1 MTFRWLVAVAAWLD
15 ARFPPKVTVTDE
27 VFAALQE
34 KEHRHSKE
42 IAKLSGDVM
51 VMKSEIAAAEK
62 SLAAL
67 KDFISKEIAKL
78 SGDVMVMKSEIAA
91 AEKSLAALK
100 DFISKG
106 GAGGVGNMN
115 RRAQFIAE
123 GRMADPAAAG
133 GA

>member
-1 MTFRWLVAVAAWLD
+1 MTFRWLVSVAAWLD

-42 IAKLSGDVM
+42 IATISGEVM
-51 VMKSEIAAAEK
+51 VLKSDLRAAEK
-62 SLAAL
+62 SIAAL
-67 KDFISKEIAKL
+67 KEFIAK
-78 SGDVMVMKSEIAA
+78 GGTVGISE
-91 AEKSLAALK
+91 
-100 DFISKG
+100 
-106 GAGGVGNMN
+106 MQ

-123 GRMADPAAAG
+123 GRMAEPAGAG

>member
-1 MTFRWLVAVAAWLD
+1 VIRALLRLAEWLD
-15 ARFPPKVTVTDE
+15 KRFPPKVTVTDE

-42 IAKLSGDVM
+42 IATISGEVL
-51 VMKSEIAAAEK
+51 VLKGELRSAEK
-62 SLAAL
+62 SILAL
-67 KDFISKEIAKL
+67 KE
-78 SGDVMVMKSEIAA
+78 
-91 AEKSLAALK
+91 
-100 DFISKG
+100 FISKG
-106 GAGGVGNMN
+106 GTTAISEAN

>member
-1 MTFRWLVAVAAWLD
+1 MTFRWLVSIAAWLD

-42 IAKLSGDVM
+42 IANLSGDIM
-51 VMKSEIAAAEK
+51 VLKSELRAAEK

-67 KDFISKEIAKL
+67 KDFIAKG
-78 SGDVMVMKSEIAA
+78 SS
-91 AEKSLAALK
+91 
-100 DFISKG
+100 
-106 GAGGVGNMN
+106 GGVADMQ
-115 RRAQFIAE
+115 RRARFIAE
-123 GRMADPAAAG
+123 GRMPEPAATE